1 MNLLYKTTLLF
12 SLINYTIYA
21 AEVQFQNTTPYATE
35 VYGDIKLIGNTI
47 LRVDTNNNK
56 ETDEGYFLS
65 DDQTSYGLGIS
76 NGQVQYVWANGWTNV
91 SNYDAN
97 NFSYMKYID
106 VDNDNSTKNSSSS
119 TLTIP
124 ANSEVIYAR
133 LYWSGMIHNFA
144 DGSSIDTQLSA
155 SKSVKLKI
163 ADGNYISI
171 TTTTDGYDST
181 EGWTEIAESTNATI
195 NGENLNYSRYSAYK
209 DITQQF
215 TNLDFNGSSITVT
228 VADVASTEG
237 WMRNYGNYGAWSIA
251 VVYRNTNETYKHISL
266 YSGYEEVYS
275 NTIDINISGFLTP
288 KSSNVVSTISVFA
301 VEGEKTTEF
310 GQDYLKVADTS
321 GNLID
326 VTNNTAYPNSK
337 TNIFDS
343 TITNNEI
350 RNPDIP
356 NTMGIDIDT
365 FSIGADG
372 DTAHPQIIQNN
383 QTSTKIELSSGGDA
397 YTVDAIALS
406 TELYVPTFC
415 YDYAYK
421 QDNRYFTEDNDGTKD
436 PSIIGN
442 VSTNSPIEVTIFL
455 RNLVDSDINV
465 TDMQINVLDIN
476 TTQAPYIDS
485 TTKLAQIGDLIPKT
499 VDANSS
505 GDSYIQGVSIGTMQA
520 NDYFYFY
527 YQLDPKTS
535 NINMP
540 INFTA
545 QYNITSA
552 GTTIPYLLKL
562 AKEIPMC
569 SGSAFEY
576 TPTSGIFNIVHK
588 NYYNDNT
595 QYYNLPTQVIK
606 REGRFEVIALD
617 PNNYDTL
624 KPQSTI
630 VAVEAIDA
638 GAFHNTDASCFEQY
652 NFITDREWV
661 VFENNVSIVDFT
673 PPTGFFKEV
682 RENSAFRVS
691 LNLTNEGSD
700 SLVNISMI
708 GADQYTINNYNEL
721 LANLSSCSQSVEVNG
736 NSTNDI
742 NTACGTDGAIIS
754 KTQLKSCMECIY
766 GYNTKYICSRDNFSL
781 RPEAFS
787 IKFNDQ
793 NQTTSASLT
802 RIADNISGVSSPSE
816 SVLNLS
822 SGYNYNLEI
831 NATSYA
837 DNEPSVGYTKTFNIS
852 SSDTFEYKWEPRNV
866 PDTSGCNDT
875 ANKKP
880 VSNLRFLNGVID
892 QNTSVN
898 QVGEYRLYVK
908 DTTWTSV
915 DNNPIYM
922 NHHIGSHFLN
932 ANIPD
937 CIKDSDIVQNPSTT
951 TNALPLNGCTI
962 TSNHTNSNLNIKYR
976 DYNITFHPYKFDLN
990 AIAGGTAVTPTI
1002 GLLFTPVPST
1012 TPYIYMADINNTLDE
1027 NMSYH
1032 LNGSITALGENNVAL
1047 TNFVDKCYAVPLDIN
1062 ISTSNRDLNDSNG
1075 DHVDYKVRFHDI
1087 NSSGEINTT
1096 LDITL
1101 TESNATQQSDDI
1113 LIQTT
1118 KEYFFKNL
1126 NGTMQ
1131 THLNMNYVRKKETAV
1146 NPTTLTFIKYQV
1158 NCTNAAADC
1167 TFNADLVN
1175 NKTTKG
1181 VKDLN
1186 STIPIRHYYG
1196 RTHAPRQTIVDTD
1209 GNISLFYEIY
1219 CYGNDCNKTLLPN
1232 GTNSNSTDDP
1242 RWFINTQH
1250 TAPQDGT
1257 PGTITQKNSAGA
1269 VTVGTLTNNTGITL
1283 VPLTYDGTKG
1293 YPYKTTME
1301 NNASSWLIY
1310 NKYNANATKNEFQV
1324 EFVSSN
1330 TDWAGVHETNTTTLN
1345 NASDTTSRR
1354 LMW

>member
-1 MNLLYKTTLLF
+1 MNLLYKITLLF
-12 SLINYTIYA
+12 SLINYAIYA

-47 LRVDTNNNK
+47 LKVDTNSNRT
-56 ETDEGYFLS
+56 TDEGYFLS

-76 NGQVQYVWANGWTNV
+76 NGQVQYVRANGWIDV

-119 TLTIP
+119 TLTLP
-124 ANSEVIYAR
+124 AGSEVLYAR

-144 DGSSIDTQLSA
+144 DGSSIDSQLSA

-163 ADGNYISI
+163 ADGNYIDI

-181 EGWTEIAESTNATI
+181 EGWTEIAESSSATI
-195 NGENLNYSRYSAYK
+195 NGETLNYSRYSAYK
-209 DITQQF
+209 DITQEF

-228 VADVASTEG
+228 VADVTSTEG

-251 VVYRNTNETYKHISL
+251 VVYRNANETYKHISL

-350 RNPDIP
+350 RKLDIP

-372 DTAHPQIIQNN
+372 DTTHPQIIQNN

-397 YTVDAIALS
+397 YTVNAIALS

-465 TDMQINVLDIN
+465 TDMQINISDIN

-485 TTKLAQIGDLIPKT
+485 TTKLAKIGDLIPKPVT
-499 VDANSS
+499 PNSS
-505 GDSYIQGVSIGTMQA
+505 GESYIQGVQIGTMQA

-535 NINMP
+535 NIDMP

-545 QYNITSA
+545 EYNIISA

-562 AKEIPMC
+562 GKEIPMC
-569 SGSAFEY
+569 NGSSFEY

-617 PNNYDTL
+617 PDDYDSL

-652 NFITDREWV
+652 NFITEREWV
-661 VFENNVSIVDFT
+661 IFENNVSIVDFN

-700 SLVNISMI
+700 SLVKINTI
-708 GADQYTINNYNEL
+708 GADQYIINNYNEL
-721 LANLSSCSQSVEVNG
+721 FTNLSTCSQSVEING

-793 NQTTSASLT
+793 NQTTAGALT
-802 RIADNISGVSSPSE
+802 RIADDISGVSSPSG
-816 SVLNLS
+816 STLNLS
-822 SGYNYNLEI
+822 AGYNYNLEV
-831 NATSYA
+831 NATSYI
-837 DNEPSVGYTKTFNIS
+837 DNQPSVGYTKTFNIS
-852 SSDTFEYKWEPRNV
+852 PNDTFEYKWEPRSV
-866 PDTSGCNDT
+866 SDISGCNDT
-875 ANKKP
+875 ENKDP
-880 VSNLRFLNGVID
+880 VSSLRFLNGVID
-892 QNTSVN
+892 QNTSLN
-898 QVGEYRLYVK
+898 QVGEYRLHIE

-915 DNNPIYM
+915 DSNPIYM
-922 NHHIGSHFLN
+922 DHHIGSHFLD
-932 ANIPD
+932 ASKTD
-937 CIKDSDIVQNPSTT
+937 CIKDSDIVQPPSTI
-951 TNALPLNGCTI
+951 TNAQPLNGCNI
-962 TSNHTNSNLNIKYR
+962 TSNHTNTNLDIKYK
-976 DYNITFHPYKFDLN
+976 DYNITFHPYKFDISSIIPSVGLN
-990 AIAGGTAVTPTI
+990 NNTNLTSNT
-1002 GLLFTPVPST
+1002 
-1012 TPYIYMADINNTLDE
+1012 YIYMADINNTLDE

-1032 LNGSITALGENNVAL
+1032 LNGSITALGENNVTL
-1047 TNFVDKCYAVPLDIN
+1047 TNFVDKCYARPLDIN

-1075 DHVDYKVRFHDI
+1075 NHVPYRIRFHDI
-1087 NSSGEINTT
+1087 NSSGSVVTA
-1096 LDITL
+1096 LDINI
-1101 TESNATQQSDDI
+1101 TETNPAQQANDI
-1113 LIQTT
+1113 LIQTVQTAT
-1118 KEYFFKNL
+1118 KGYFPKNL

-1131 THLNMNYVRKKETAV
+1131 TRLNMNYVRKKDTTV

-1167 TFNADLVN
+1167 TFNADLLN

-1186 STIPIRHYYG
+1186 STLAVRHYYG
-1196 RTHAPRQTIVDTD
+1196 RTNAPRTTINGSD
-1209 GNISLFYEIY
+1209 GNVSVYYEVF
-1219 CYGNDCNKTLLPN
+1219 CNGATCNKSLLQD
-1232 GTNSNSTDDP
+1232 GNSSTSTDDP
-1242 RWFINTQH
+1242 RWFVNTKH
-1250 TAPQDGT
+1250 TNDAGT
-1257 PGTITQKNSAGA
+1257 AAQTATVQKNGA
-1269 VTVGTLTNNTGITL
+1269 NVSITREANGNYPDYIGL
-1283 VPLTYDGTKG
+1283 HYNGNSG
-1293 YPYKTTME
+1293 YPYKATME
-1301 NNASSWLIY
+1301 NNASGWLIY
-1310 NKYNANATKNEFQV
+1310 NKYDANATTNEFQV
-1324 EFVSSN
+1324 EFIN
-1330 TDWAGVHETNTTTLN
+1330 PNANWAGIYETNATTN
-1345 NASDTTSRR
+1345 KNASDKTNRR